1 MIMMA
6 LGRGKRAALAVLLV
20 LFVGGFF
27 AWRIFDVPNLAFV
40 GSGYTAQQTCA
51 CLFVS
56 RRTLDSCMTDLEPLA
71 RKLIKVDV
79 GTNEVTAHSFLRL
92 KSATAKY
99 ETGFGCSLQN

>member
-27 AWRIFDVPNLAFV
+27 AWRIFDVPSLAFV

-56 RRTLDSCMTDLEPLA
+56 RRTLESCMADLEPLA
-71 RKLIKVDV
+71 RNFIKVEV
-79 GTNEVTAHSFLRL
+79 GDHQVTAHSFLRF

-99 ETGFGCSLQN
+99 ESGYGCSLQN